1 MCLVDFRRKV
11 FVQDLRLLL
20 DISRSYLNL
29 RQFSK
34 TYLGDYEKSIF
45 AKIRTASGTL
55 VSIFDHDTA
64 VLMED
69 LPHQVSAYNRYY
81 KKTIQ
86 LLVMYISELDK
97 DLQELSQMILM
108 TQQGAD
114 VGKFLKAAC
123 LNLRMKSTLAQNNLD
138 RFRLRVQNKTLLAV
152 DAGGSLTPE
161 GLRHTPGNFTGKRH
175 ECRADMKLMSYD
187 LKEIARIMTVSENW
201 NESFDGKKTTA
212 LYNSSLTIEIKITSG
227 ILSDI
232 AYFVPYIL
240 RRIQYI

>member
-1 MCLVDFRRKV
+1 M
-11 FVQDLRLLL
+11 

-45 AKIRTASGTL
+45 AKIRTASGAL
-55 VSIFDHDTA
+55 VNTFDHDVA
-64 VLMED
+64 VLMDD
-69 LPHQVSAYNRYY
+69 LPLQVSAYNRYY
-81 KKTIQ
+81 RKTIQ

-114 VGKFLKAAC
+114 VVGKFLKSAC
-123 LNLRMKSTLAQNNLD
+123 LSLRMKSTLAQNNLD

-152 DAGGSLTPE
+152 DAGGSVTPAE
-161 GLRHTPGNFTGKRH
+161 GLRHTPDNFTGKRH
-175 ECRADMKLMSYD
+175 ECRADMRLMSDD

-201 NESFDGKKTTA
+201 NDSFDGKLTA
-212 LYNSSLTIEIKITSG
+212 L
-227 ILSDI
+227 
-232 AYFVPYIL
+232 
-240 RRIQYI
+240 

>member
-1 MCLVDFRRKV
+1 M
-11 FVQDLRLLL
+11 

-55 VSIFDHDTA
+55 VNIFDHDTT

-138 RFRLRVQNKTLLAV
+138 RFRLRIQNKTLLAL
-152 DAGGSLTPE
+152 DAAGGLTTE
-161 GLRHTPGNFTGKRH
+161 VGLRYTPGNFTGKRH
-175 ECRADMKLMSYD
+175 ECRADMRLMSDD

-201 NESFDGKKTTA
+201 NDSIDGKMC
-212 LYNSSLTIEIKITSG
+212 TI
-227 ILSDI
+227 
-232 AYFVPYIL
+232 F
-240 RRIQYI
+240 